1 VPAGSAPRLRL
12 IALGLLAAA
21 VGAHADYKEDY
32 SRGLVALKDGNYA
45 EARQR
50 LQKALAEQPEAAMRV
65 RLYGQRWEPYL
76 PQHYLGM
83 AEYRLGNCA
92 AALSQWGSSE
102 NQRTIGQLA
111 EIQNEQKSASA
122 ECSKSAVA
130 KKTDEAP
137 KPAADATAVATTAAK
152 PADDKR
158 GVATPLAP
166 VATARPAAAEA
177 TKPVPAEPIKPV
189 APPLVDIAKTAA
201 KPVTA
206 PERPSAPA
214 ENPAA
219 TAPPEALVAAFDKY
233 LGGRYADVAAID
245 PGGYRDARSRY
256 HAYLLRAAA
265 RFTLSQVSGD
275 QALVDAAR
283 EDVRA
288 ARAANAKGAPDAV
301 MFSPRFRAFFAQS
314 R

>member
-1 VPAGSAPRLRL
+1 MPAGNAPRLRW
-12 IALGLLAAA
+12 IALGLLAATA
-21 VGAHADYKEDY
+21 GARADYKEDY

-111 EIQNEQKSASA
+111 EIQSEQKSASA
-122 ECSKSAVA
+122 ECAKSTVA
-130 KKTDEAP
+130 KKTDEPP
-137 KPAADATAVATTAAK
+137 KPATDATAVAATPAK

-158 GVATPLAP
+158 SGAVPQAPTGTAKVAATDAAKPAPAEPVKPAPAP
-166 VATARPAAAEA
+166 VADTAKVASKPAA
-177 TKPVPAEPIKPV
+177 
-189 APPLVDIAKTAA
+189 
-201 KPVTA
+201 A
-206 PERPSAPA
+206 PERPSAVA
-214 ENPAA
+214 ENAAA

-233 LGGRYADVAAID
+233 LSGRYADVAAIE
-245 PGGYRDARSRY
+245 PGAYRDARSRY
-256 HAYLLRAAA
+256 HGYLLRAAA
-265 RFTLSQVSGD
+265 RFTLAQVGGD
-275 QALVDAAR
+275 QSLVDAAR

-288 ARAANAKGAPDAV
+288 ARAANAKAAPDAV